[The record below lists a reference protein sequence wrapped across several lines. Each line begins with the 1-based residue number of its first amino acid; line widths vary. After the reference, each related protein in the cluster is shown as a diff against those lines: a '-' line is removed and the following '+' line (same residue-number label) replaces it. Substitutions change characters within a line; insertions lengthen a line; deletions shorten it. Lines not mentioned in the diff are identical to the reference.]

1 MAYSIIS
8 KDNFISGKYDGNGA
22 TGRAINT
29 GLDMS
34 SGGLNILKEWS
45 NDGGGWFVND
55 SERNSGTNYLQF
67 NGTSGGATDSN
78 VVTSLNNNGFTVGSD
93 DDSNGS
99 GDTYVH
105 LGFKAPTSTGASG
118 YGLTLDSYKINTVSK
133 FGIYKYTGNGSGGA
147 YITHGLGG
155 TPAFA
160 LVKQVGGT
168 TSWRVYHHKLGNT
181 KHFILNDI
189 QGSYT
194 DNSMWNNTSPTSTT
208 FTFGSSSSTNG
219 NGLQYIAY
227 IWCEVAGFSKFG
239 MSPAG
244 NPIFINTGFRPA
256 FVSARSDQSNTGEY
270 IWFDNNPSRNFNRQ
284 GRCLFPAN
292 TGTSYDYGDTNGVSF
307 YSNGF
312 ETTKSGSP
320 FATSNEFYY
329 WCFAKSPM
337 VFPNNIPTTA
347 R

>member
-1 MAYSIIS
+1 
-8 KDNFISGKYDGNGA
+8 
-22 TGRAINT
+22 
-29 GLDMS
+29 MS

-55 SERNSGTNYLQF
+55 SERNSATNYLQF

-147 YITHGLGG
+147 YITQGLGG

-168 TSWRVYHHKLGNT
+168 TIWRVYHHK
-181 KHFILNDI
+181 
-189 QGSYT
+189 
-194 DNSMWNNTSPTSTT
+194 
-208 FTFGSSSSTNG
+208 
-219 NGLQYIAY
+219 
-227 IWCEVAGFSKFG
+227 
-239 MSPAG
+239 
-244 NPIFINTGFRPA
+244 
-256 FVSARSDQSNTGEY
+256 
-270 IWFDNNPSRNFNRQ
+270 
-284 GRCLFPAN
+284 
-292 TGTSYDYGDTNGVSF
+292 
-307 YSNGF
+307 
-312 ETTKSGSP
+312 
-320 FATSNEFYY
+320 
-329 WCFAKSPM
+329 
-337 VFPNNIPTTA
+337 
-347 R
+347 